1 MPDKVALLTG
11 KPSAPAQEKT
21 RVGERSR
28 YCQHFAGR
36 SGYREPVGDSRHTR
50 DEPQASGCR
59 SLEPTNGYGRQNC
72 LRDVVEGS
80 VRPLGPPPHDY
91 DNTGRASTRRLRTRR
106 SIRQRSLL
114 FLFLLLRHPVADAG
128 IGEDVGAVVLVAAEA
143 ARRRCASSIHP
154 QPHESYM
161 SCSALTN
168 ARAFFTDHC
177 SRSDPKRG
185 TSAFWDWKSLS
196 LAVFSQVRMPT
207 YVGASFGAKRSL
219 GML

>member
-1 MPDKVALLTG
+1 MAVHWQCWIPDKVALLTG

-80 VRPLGPPPHDY
+80 VRPLGPPLHDY

-143 ARRRCASSIHP
+143 ADGGAHRLPPSTPRV
-154 QPHESYM
+154 PHLLQRLDE
-161 SCSALTN
+161 CPRLLHGPL
-168 ARAFFTDHC
+168 F
-177 SRSDPKRG
+177 P
-185 TSAFWDWKSLS
+185 L
-196 LAVFSQVRMPT
+196 
-207 YVGASFGAKRSL
+207 
-219 GML
+219 